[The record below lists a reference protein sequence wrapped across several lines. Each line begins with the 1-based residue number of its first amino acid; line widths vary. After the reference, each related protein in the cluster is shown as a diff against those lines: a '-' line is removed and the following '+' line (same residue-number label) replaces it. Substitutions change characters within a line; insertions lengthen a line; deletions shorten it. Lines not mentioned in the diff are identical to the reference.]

1 MPGTFYGLETAKRGL
16 KTHQNLLDITGHNIA
31 NASTP
36 GYTRQEAVVKAT
48 DPYTNPTMDS
58 SVTPGQMGSGVEVSM
73 IRRIRDEFLDHQV
86 LSTASDSAYWE
97 EQIDIL
103 QKAETLFAEPASDGI
118 GQEMTDFFKSWM
130 DLNNTPQDSGIKS
143 TVAQL
148 GDGLALLMSY
158 TYKQLDTVQ
167 KSVADADTAGPVSD
181 GELAQKVGRV
191 NDILIQIRDFTTTI
205 KKVYSTGRQPNDLLD
220 QRDQLL
226 EELSGLGT
234 VKVSIESEG
243 SENAGGL
250 VEFSFYGQSIDLDS
264 LDEFNL
270 TTDGDSITLNY
281 GADSVINLTEQCYDI
296 NKGSLLGLERARQDV
311 VGFKEKLNAIADA
324 LKGNVKANQN
334 LDFFTGDLAGVFKV
348 NSAVTSNPDLI
359 DGTTAK
365 DMANLRD
372 EKIDSLDSHTFED
385 YYNQL
390 ITEVG
395 GSTEGADSMAE
406 NLSAVSEQVQSLRDS
421 VSGVSIDEELTRMI
435 QYQYGF
441 QASAKVISAID
452 EMLDVVINRL
462 FYIS

>member
-31 NASTP
+31 NANTP
-36 GYTRQEAVVKAT
+36 GYSRQEAVLQAT
-48 DPYTNPTMDS
+48 SPYTNPTMNS
-58 SVTPGQMGSGVEVSM
+58 SVTPGQIGSGVEVSM

-86 LSTASDSAYWE
+86 LSTASDKAYWE
-97 EQIDIL
+97 EQIDVL
-103 QKAETLFAEPASDGI
+103 QKAETFFAEPASDGI
-118 GQEMTDFFKSWM
+118 GQGMIDFFKSWM
-130 DLNNTPQDSGIKS
+130 DLNNTPQDSGIKA

-148 GDGLALLMSY
+148 GDGLASLMSY

-167 KSVADADTAGPVSD
+167 KSVAIADTPGLVGN

-191 NDILIQIRDFTTTI
+191 NDILVQIRDLTTTI
-205 KKVYSTGRQPNDLLD
+205 KKVYSTGQQPNDLLD
-220 QRDQLL
+220 QRDQLF
-226 EELSGLGT
+226 EELSELGP
-234 VKVSIESEG
+234 VKVTMESEG
-243 SENAGGL
+243 SKNTGGL

-264 LDEFNL
+264 LDKFNL

-281 GADSVINLTEQCYDI
+281 GADHVINLTDHCHDI
-296 NKGSLLGLERARQDV
+296 NKGALLGLERARQDV
-311 VGFKEKLNAIADA
+311 IGFKEKLNAMAGA
-324 LKGNVKANQN
+324 LKDKVKANKN
-334 LDFFTGDLAGVFKV
+334 LDFFTGDLTGTFKV
-348 NSAVTSNPDLI
+348 NSAVISNPDLI

-372 EKIDSLDSHTFED
+372 EKIDSLDSLTFEN

-395 GSTEGADSMAE
+395 GSAKGSDSMAA
-406 NLSAVSEQVQSLRDS
+406 NLSAISQQVQALRDS
-421 VSGVSIDEELTRMI
+421 VSGVSIDEELTKMI

-441 QASAKVISAID
+441 QASARVISTLD

-462 FYIS
+462 F

>member
-36 GYTRQEAVVKAT
+36 GYSRQEAVLKAS

-73 IRRIRDEFLDHQV
+73 IRRIRDEYLDNQV
-86 LSTASDSAYWE
+86 LSTTSDSAYWE
-97 EQIDIL
+97 EQVDIL
-103 QKAETLFAEPASDGI
+103 QNAEAFFAEPDSDGI
-118 GQEMTDFFKSWM
+118 EQGMIDFFKSWM
-130 DLNNTPQDSGIKS
+130 NLNNNPQDSGIKS

-148 GDGLALLMSY
+148 GNELVSLISY
-158 TYKQLDTVQ
+158 TYEQLDTVQ
-167 KSVADADTAGPVSD
+167 KNVADADTPGPVRN
-181 GELAQKVGRV
+181 GELAQNVKQV
-191 NDILIQIRDFTTTI
+191 NDILTQISDLTTAI
-205 KKVYSTGRQPNDLLD
+205 KNIYSIGQQPNDLLD

-234 VKVSIESEG
+234 VKVTIESG
-243 SENAGGL
+243 SSNNAGDL
-250 VEFSFYGQSIDLDS
+250 VEFSFYGQSIDLNN
-264 LDEFNL
+264 LNEFNL

-281 GADSVINLTEQCYDI
+281 GADSVINLTEKCYDI
-296 NKGSLLGLERARQDV
+296 NKGSLLGLEKARQDV
-311 VGFKEKLNAIADA
+311 VGYKEKLNAMADA
-324 LKGNVKANQN
+324 LYENVKASED
-334 LDFFTGDLAGVFKV
+334 LDFFTKDDQTGLLKV
-348 NSAVTSNPDLI
+348 NSSVMNHPDLI
-359 DGTTAK
+359 DGTMAG
-365 DMANLRD
+365 DMANLKD
-372 EKIDSLDSHTFED
+372 EKLDLLDSLTFEE

-395 GSTEGADSMAE
+395 GNAKGADSMME
-406 NLSAVSEQVQSLRDS
+406 SLSAISEQVQALRDS

-441 QASAKVISAID
+441 QASAKVISAMD

-462 FYIS
+462 F